1 MANII
6 VKDLSTY
13 SDSGSFIRDLSD
25 AELDLQGGGLGKIF
39 KGIVKI
45 VSGVISIINGVGSIF
60 GGGSGGSSGSGGGG
74 GGGGGYSG
82 YNENTQLV

>member
-1 MANII
+1 MANIT
-6 VKDLSTY
+6 VKDLTAY
-13 SDSGSFIRDLSD
+13 SNSESFIRDLSD

-45 VSGVISIINGVGSIF
+45 VTGVISIIDGVGSIF
-60 GGGSGGSSGSGGGG
+60 GGGGSGGSSGGS

-82 YNENTQLV
+82 HNENVHLV